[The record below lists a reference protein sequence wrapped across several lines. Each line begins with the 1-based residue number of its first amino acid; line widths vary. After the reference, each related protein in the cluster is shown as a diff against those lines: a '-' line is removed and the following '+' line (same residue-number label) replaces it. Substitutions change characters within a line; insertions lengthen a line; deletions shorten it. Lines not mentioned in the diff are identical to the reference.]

1 MRRRNRYP
9 AYAVPVDTPIN
20 ALNTTP
26 LIDVMLVLLV
36 MMIIAIPTMTH
47 SVRIQIPTGS
57 APPEVMPN
65 IHQLKLEANGAI
77 SLDGSPATLDSL
89 AGRLAPIKADPASVL
104 QLSASGE
111 TRYEEYDRLL
121 AVVKRAGI
129 ERMGMV
135 GNEAFAATLD
145 RGRP

>member
-1 MRRRNRYP
+1 MRRRRRRP
-9 AYAVPVDTPIN
+9 TYAVPAEAPIN

-36 MMIIAIPTMTH
+36 MMIVAIPMMTH
-47 SVRIQIPTGS
+47 SVRIQIPTGKA
-57 APPEVMPN
+57 APAQIPI
-65 IHQLKLEANGAI
+65 IHQLRLDTGGEI
-77 SLDGSPATLDSL
+77 SLDGAPATLSSL
-89 AGRLAPIKADPASVL
+89 PARLVPIKADPSAVL
-104 QLSASGE
+104 YVSASGE
-111 TRYEEYDRLL
+111 ARYEDYDKLL

-145 RGRP
+145 R